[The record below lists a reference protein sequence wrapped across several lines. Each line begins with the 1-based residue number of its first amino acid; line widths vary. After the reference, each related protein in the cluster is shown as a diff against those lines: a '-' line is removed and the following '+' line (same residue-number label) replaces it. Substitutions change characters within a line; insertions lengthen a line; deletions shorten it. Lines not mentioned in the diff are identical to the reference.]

1 MERED
6 SKGVV
11 QALSKEVVQNR
22 SVKLRILTYLVAE
35 ENKRQKIMFHFTSKL
50 IHFVYFSHS
59 PVAKDE
65 KVEGRRLKAPK
76 EEFERMCISVSG
88 FYSCHDQQHRPGRK
102 QPWLSDGPFSLRPGA
117 VFPLCLRCRG
127 SLPGLTRVMVRP
139 YHFCL
144 LNEYFPPQQYLPSL
158 WLSSFIFY
166 FYF

>member
-1 MERED
+1 
-6 SKGVV
+6 
-11 QALSKEVVQNR
+11 
-22 SVKLRILTYLVAE
+22 
-35 ENKRQKIMFHFTSKL
+35 MFHFTSKL

-102 QPWLSDGPFSLRPGA
+102 QPWLSDGPFSLCPGA

-139 YHFCL
+139 YHFGL
-144 LNEYFPPQQYLPSL
+144 LNVSVSKCNRILRPWGFRTQI
-158 WLSSFIFY
+158 WVGVCCGGHSSVCKRERKPGES
-166 FYF
+166 